1 MAQTFQMDFYP
12 WYYLDEAESQAPS
25 VASPFE
31 GTSEL
36 YTIHVDNAYLDV
48 ELIFKPHRWQAQLE
62 AFNHFKF
69 RKRNGSFTAPS
80 VARPIGGTVFEPM
93 KKSEYPLRR
102 IEVRIWETGSSRHLK
117 LTQSEGFITEF
128 SH

>member
-1 MAQTFQMDFYP
+1 MAQPFQMDFYP

-31 GTSEL
+31 GTSKL

-69 RKRNGSFTAPS
+69 RRK
-80 VARPIGGTVFEPM
+80 E
-93 KKSEYPLRR
+93 
-102 IEVRIWETGSSRHLK
+102 W
-117 LTQSEGFITEF
+117 
-128 SH
+128 